1 MSAPSAINNARQ
13 IIVGGTPSTNTLT
26 VGTLKSAA
34 FQASTNVGE
43 IGVFTPE
50 GLRIIE
56 TGQTPT
62 AGVEVAATSE
72 MDFVV
77 AVSRGADKPPLV
89 SDVIKGSSITV
100 ANAVTYSAATE
111 QSLAIGYNGTS
122 GLIADVATYAGELYK
137 VTILVHQFL
146 SGTDSEKLK
155 AGYYQSQLTDG
166 QAEIALGI
174 AASVNKNFDRE
185 VSNSDGDKP
194 VVAKALCNN
203 AGVANTGAGTVTV
216 SKGSTQVLFGTDV
229 DAVAVVGD
237 FIRFDESAGGATAV
251 TDGVYKIVAI
261 DAANETLTLDRPY
274 STATLSGVA
283 EANAVIITAAAGAAA
298 NWGVVLDGKSLPFSR
313 SKKRYAKCRFDVSL
327 SESFGSTA
335 AANTANAFEGNGTY
349 EAVAQLEN
357 FLARF
362 MSESYEMG
370 SPFIF
375 DIDEDLLADSAVA
388 GGGYDVITLKFSD
401 SRVVSFQNEVSPK
414 ELIIVV
420 PNTTPDYADSGTTDC
435 LPNVLDDIVPSAANL
450 PGTLAI

>member
-1 MSAPSAINNARQ
+1 MSAPSAISNARQ
-13 IIVGGTPSTNTLT
+13 IIIGKTPVALGATD
-26 VGTLKSAA
+26 LKSAA
-34 FQASTNVGE
+34 FEAATGE
-43 IGVFTPE
+43 IGVFTKE
-50 GLRIIE
+50 GTRVN
-56 TGQTPT
+56 T
-62 AGVEVAATSE
+62 ANGNISAE
-72 MDFVV
+72 MEFVI
-77 AVSRGADKPPLV
+77 AVSRGAGKAPLV
-89 SDVIKGSSITV
+89 SDLIDGSKVTV
-100 ANAVTYSAATE
+100 ANAVQNAVATE

-137 VTILVHQFL
+137 VTVLVHQFL

-203 AGVANTGAGTVTV
+203 AGAANTGAGTVTV
-216 SKGSTQVLFGTDV
+216 SKGSTQVLFGTAV

-261 DAANETLTLDRPY
+261 DAPSETLTLDRPY
-274 STATLSGVA
+274 TTASLSAAA
-283 EANAVIITAAAGAAA
+283 EANVVIISAAAGAAA

-335 AANTANAFEGNGTY
+335 AANTASAFEGSGTP
-349 EAVAQLEN
+349 ESVAQLEN

-375 DIDEDLLADSAVA
+375 DIDEDLLADLTAA
-388 GGGYDVITLKFSD
+388 GYGLITLKWSD
-401 SRVVSFQNEVSPK
+401 IRVVSFQNEVSPK
-414 ELIIVV
+414 ELVIAV
-420 PNTTPDYADSGTTDC
+420 PAPSAGAAVNAAYVTTATDGLAD
-435 LPNVLDDIVPSAANL
+435 LLEAIVPANAQVSADL
-450 PGTLAI
+450 VP

>member
-1 MSAPSAINNARQ
+1 MSAPSAISNARQ

-166 QAEIALGI
+166 QAEIALGL
-174 AASVNKNFDRE
+174 ASSINKNFSRE
-185 VSNSDGDKP
+185 VSNSDGNKP
-194 VVAKALCNN
+194 VVAEVRCNN
-203 AGVANTGAGTVTV
+203 AGAPYSASTGILTVV
-216 SKGSTQVLFGTDV
+216 KGSTQVSAATAIDGDGQ
-229 DAVAVVGD
+229 AVGD
-237 FIRFDESAGGATAV
+237 FWRAGLT
-251 TDGVYKIVAI
+251 TSDDVYKIVAL
-261 DAANETLTLDRPY
+261 DTTNEVMTLDRPY
-274 STATLSGVA
+274 TGDSGTFAATASEG
-283 EANAVIITAAAGAAA
+283 ITAALGAAA

-327 SESFGSTA
+327 SESFGSTV
-335 AANTANAFEGNGTY
+335 AANTVNAFEGKGTF

-420 PNTTPDYADSGTTDC
+420 PTTTPDYADSGTTDC
-435 LPNVLDDIVPSAANL
+435 LPNVLDDIVPANANL

>member
-13 IIVGGTPSTNTLT
+13 IIVGGTPSVNTLT

-56 TGQTPT
+56 TGQVPTP
-62 AGVEVAATSE
+62 GVEVAATSE

-100 ANAVTYSAATE
+100 ANAVTYTAATE

-166 QAEIALGI
+166 QAEIALGL
-174 AASVNKNFDRE
+174 ASSINKNFSRE
-185 VSNSDGDKP
+185 VSNSSGDKP
-194 VVAKALCNN
+194 VVAKAICND
-203 AGVANTGAGTVTV
+203 AGAAITGTATNWTVSRGSKLVSADGTVTN
-216 SKGSTQVLFGTDV
+216 
-229 DAVAVVGD
+229 VAVGDYVRLGGLTTSDAIYKVEAITSGATSTITLASEYVGA
-237 FIRFDESAGGATAV
+237 SATIVEATAV
-251 TDGVYKIVAI
+251 EV
-261 DAANETLTLDRPY
+261 
-274 STATLSGVA
+274 
-283 EANAVIITAAAGAAA
+283 ITAALGAAA
-298 NWGVVLDGKSLPFSR
+298 DWGIVLDGTALPFNR
-313 SKKRYAKCRFDVSL
+313 SKKRYAKVRFDVSL
-327 SESFGSTA
+327 SESFGSTV
-335 AANTANAFEGNGTY
+335 AANTANAFEGEGTF

-362 MSESYEMG
+362 ASESYEMG

-420 PNTTPDYADSGTTDC
+420 PNATPDYALPATTDC
-435 LPNVLDDIVPSAANL
+435 LPNVLDDIVPANANL